1 MTLKSLLQ
9 QIQYL
14 LKVISEG
21 PGMDKGKAGI
31 VLTLQPLQRVK
42 VMEC

>member
-21 PGMDKGKAGI
+21 AGMDKGKVGI
-31 VLTLQPLQRVK
+31 VLTLQ
-42 VMEC
+42 